1 MPGVRYGPDIAD
13 DAAKIM
19 NRLVDLQDKVALKG
33 KKLSKK
39 DQAAFKKNADMAKKM
54 FGLSA
59 SDIKKR
65 KFGDM
70 GLLAQYSTD
79 GRILSGRKKIN
90 GKYSYKQAKR
100 DKLAKNWKTGKTMK
114 RRASDEHGARRTAP
128 RVSEGGKDN
137 RRTLISTSAVAEVG
151 KSVTNAGGA
160 TYLARTA
167 PKKYREA
174 RARSYDRMKA
184 QKFTGNKFRGPIRD
198 EADLDAVMT
207 GRGSLGKQRPR
218 LLSSRSGT
226 FRKSGKPAKPTAA
239 QTRRARQLSNTTGR
253 AKKTAGGKGRVSRR
267 PNVKV
272 KKARKASSSARR
284 RK

>member
-19 NRLVDLQDKVALKG
+19 NRLVDLQDKVSLTG

-59 SDIKKR
+59 ADIKKR

-70 GLLAQYSTD
+70 GTLAQYGD
-79 GRILSGRKKIN
+79 KGRIMSGRKKVG
-90 GKYSYKQAKR
+90 GKYVYKDAKR
-100 DKLAKNWKTGKTMK
+100 NKLAANWRTGKTMK

-128 RVSEGGKDN
+128 RGGKDN
-137 RRTLISTSAVAEVG
+137 RRTLVATSAVKEVG
-151 KSVTNAGGA
+151 ASVTNAGGA
-160 TYLARTA
+160 TYLGRTA
-167 PKKYREA
+167 PKKFREA
-174 RARSYDRMKA
+174 RTRSFNRMKA
-184 QKFTGNKFRGPIRD
+184 QKFTGNKFRGGIRD

-207 GRGSLGKQRPR
+207 GRGSLGAQRPR
-218 LLSSRSGT
+218 LLSSRSGA
-226 FRKSGKPAKPTAA
+226 FRKGGKPGKPTAA
-239 QTRRARQLSNTTGR
+239 QTRRARQLANTTGR

-267 PNVKV
+267 PNVKT
-272 KKARKASSSARR
+272 KKARKASSGVRR